1 MRLED
6 FGIDPVTGFLPKQPP
21 LTRLPDPYYQPW
33 ELCIDDISHL
43 LVAWK
48 LRQRITGIPEL
59 SIDRLLTEPEQ
70 QRAFLLLSL
79 LSHAYVWG
87 AKGEPVVSIL
97 PRNLAK
103 PWLKLSAK
111 LGLRPISCHAA
122 LVYYNWRLL
131 DQQGPVDLSNL
142 ATLHTVSGGIDES
155 WFYLITIAI
164 EAKGAPAMPAILK
177 CLQAAKEQDFASL
190 AAGLRTIAGVISD
203 MTKALERM
211 TENCD
216 PYIFYHRVRI
226 YFSGWSNMKDL
237 PDGLIYEG
245 DEGEIES
252 KLSYLSAC
260 VLINFYCRN
269 VCRGRGFERLC
280 RSSIG

>member
-1 MRLED
+1 
-6 FGIDPVTGFLPKQPP
+6 
-21 LTRLPDPYYQPW
+21 
-33 ELCIDDISHL
+33 
-43 LVAWK
+43 
-48 LRQRITGIPEL
+48 
-59 SIDRLLTEPEQ
+59 
-70 QRAFLLLSL
+70 
-79 LSHAYVWG
+79 
-87 AKGEPVVSIL
+87 
-97 PRNLAK
+97 
-103 PWLKLSAK
+103 
-111 LGLRPISCHAA
+111 
-122 LVYYNWRLL
+122 
-131 DQQGPVDLSNL
+131 
-142 ATLHTVSGGIDES
+142 
-155 WFYLITIAI
+155 
-164 EAKGAPAMPAILK
+164 MPAILK